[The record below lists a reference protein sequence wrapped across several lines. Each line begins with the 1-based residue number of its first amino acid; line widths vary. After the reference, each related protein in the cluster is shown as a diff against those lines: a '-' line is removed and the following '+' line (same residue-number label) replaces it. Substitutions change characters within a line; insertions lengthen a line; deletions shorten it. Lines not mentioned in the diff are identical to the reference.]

1 MIKTLPI
8 TAVVMTHNEERNLP
22 ACLESIKNYVKD
34 IIIVDSFSNDKT
46 EEISK
51 LYGTKFYKNKWIN
64 YAKQYLW
71 SMENTDI
78 ANEWVLRIDADERW
92 TPQGFEEL
100 QKIIDNDLAD
110 GVYVKMQIFFMGR
123 FIKHGDFYPNY
134 FLRIYK
140 KSMGKMED
148 RWMDEHIKVNGRTL
162 LTNINV
168 IEANYDRQE
177 NITLWTT
184 KHNGYSTR
192 EAIEIIIANHQIRN
206 MESVAKFFGNKTE
219 RKRWIKEN
227 FYSKIP
233 LFIRPFGYFAY
244 RYILKFGFLDGKEG
258 FIFHILHA
266 FWYRFLVDTKIYQ
279 IENLA
284 KKNNS
289 SVTEIIKNHYGIDI
303 KN

>member
-1 MIKTLPI
+1 MIKTLPV
-8 TAVVMTHNEERNLP
+8 TAVIMTLNEERNLP
-22 ACLESIKNYVKD
+22 LCIESIKDYIKD
-34 IIIVDSFSNDKT
+34 IIVVDSYSNDKT
-46 EEISK
+46 EEISRS
-51 LYGTKFYKNKWIN
+51 YGVKFYKNKFIN
-64 YAKQYLW
+64 QAKQYLW
-71 SMENTDI
+71 SMQNTDI

-100 QKIIDNDLAD
+100 RNIIDNDLAD
-110 GVYVKMQIFFMGR
+110 GVYVKMQIFFMSR

-192 EAIEIIIANHQIRN
+192 EAIEIIIANHQIKN
-206 MESVAKFFGNKTE
+206 IESVAKFFGNKTE

-233 LFIRPFGYFAY
+233 LFIRPFGYFIY
-244 RYILKFGFLDGKEG
+244 RYFLKFGFLDGKEG

-284 KKNNS
+284 KKNNLT
-289 SVTEIIKNHYGIDI
+289 VTEVIKYHYGIDI